1 MHSDLLCRITAAM
14 SVPPAPIA
22 HRKPQNPALV
32 PGSLL
37 PQRDLWQQ
45 LADSLPVGE
54 VLVILPVQDG
64 PQRHALLTAAIL
76 LQAAGHRVTTL
87 DADTFSGT
95 AVQTRMAIAP

>member
-1 MHSDLLCRITAAM
+1 MSAA
-14 SVPPAPIA
+14 PAPTE
-22 HRKPQNPALV
+22 RRRPQNPALV

-45 LADSLPVGE
+45 LADSLPAGE

-64 PQRHALLTAAIL
+64 PQRRALVTAAIV

-87 DADTFSGT
+87 GADMFSST
-95 AVQTRMAIAP
+95 AIQARMTLAP